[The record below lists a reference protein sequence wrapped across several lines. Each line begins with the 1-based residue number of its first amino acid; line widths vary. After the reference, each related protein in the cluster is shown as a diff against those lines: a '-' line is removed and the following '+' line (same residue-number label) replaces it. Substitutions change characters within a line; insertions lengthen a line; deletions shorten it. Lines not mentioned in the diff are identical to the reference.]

1 MKLIHEYT
9 LKVIITI
16 ICFMLA
22 LECVTLFYISFTS
35 NKIFNQN
42 YDETLKRSEDK
53 ALEVTKNIKMFT
65 TNFLMNFVTKL
76 KIIARYTLLYN
87 GKNSTNYENIINKNF
102 KLYHNNMEKMK
113 QIIKA
118 NMTNL
123 FMNPEFYRIYKQ
135 TGQLNELGIPTESST
150 LNYIQYYSQIIGNE
164 IDKNMILNKLFREHN
179 ELNYIS
185 HHYFGNNKSYDI
197 TEDLEKVSI
206 LKNILMILKT
216 IYIQRLITKKSGMDI
231 IRFLIFNENELFI
244 YPPEDYRK
252 INLVQFRTV
261 FPDSKCQYTNLNL
274 SDYPSCVYDH
284 IINVNFPSKK
294 NYVLILREA
303 ILYQI
308 VSGAICIKFAF
319 NKEEPDK
326 SFICI
331 ELDLSSLLNAI
342 NLSNAKN
349 FEFGL
354 FHPLSL
360 KVSIFDFKDIFIVF
374 DNRKDLYFELFDVF
388 NSSETTPYAYI
399 LNKSDTTRLA
409 KYFSLYHF
417 LYFYTTKLIIEHPE
431 LNLNISRLEEEYI
444 FVRDKLFEIEQEF
457 KNDDKKEIFPFTFN
471 KTICRKKLLSNDFEC
486 IIDEFKMMIM
496 PLTINVNQLN
506 EDFIETGEICSD
518 HYDLFIYSIIST
530 NPKTNKENINTILR
544 IKIIRIT
551 CFYFFISFIIFCFFI
566 LFINIISEYSFE
578 SVEDIIKDINQIEID
593 DIKREMNDLKE
604 NKNFMANNEMNNLK
618 NIYEIMRKSLI
629 IKKSFS
635 KELFLREHHLE
646 FYNLIQDIKKK
657 NIKEICN
664 SFIAFFH
671 FENDIYNISEKE
683 FKSTINFIQDNE
695 NKLKSGE
702 TNEYDDKLKDAIKRS
717 STVSYLNEYS
727 TFENIDEN
735 MMDIIYLKIFK
746 QRFIYLY
753 AMTKFKLGSEIN
765 SGHHSPNNPGA
776 ANKNKIK
783 KIKEKKMNYFK
794 DAIKYFQECHNI
806 NALLGIN
813 QIKNIYSLIMISKC
827 YIQLNDYKNA
837 IISINEALSLFFK
850 FSKTFKDYHSKN
862 YNPKVM
868 LFVESNIFHY
878 ILFTM
883 SRLCNTFNKPCVSNW
898 IILKIFETSPFIFN
912 NIHYH
917 SCVNLI
923 NFFDRNK
930 TKMNKYEPNFYKNA
944 NLMKE
949 FDKIKKS
956 LIKINSRLYI
966 KNSNNKDKRTNTK
979 KIGDNDYS
987 TSNKTPTI
995 SESITDRSKISSNLK
1010 KENIT
1015 SKISQAFMNKNRKL
1029 NKILTLCLSEKIL
1042 EKLNGQ
1048 EFKDVLIKY
1057 FQKYFIS
1064 NENDKFSFIQFAN
1077 NGKKTVSIKLEPLN
1091 NFLLKFQ
1098 KTKGSFELTDSFK
1111 PNKEFIFMELY
1122 NILDSIIKNYPQTE
1136 ETDNIIMLFI
1146 DSEDIRFTTVVDC
1159 LNIVDDLNK
1168 KNASVYFLSFEPEI
1182 KEEKVNN
1189 IQSFLNG
1196 LIEGY
1201 FFHIKNYQQLKQ
1213 IFINISTIKYQTNFF
1228 GYDFQIFD
1236 HTL

>member
-16 ICFMLA
+16 ICFMIA
-22 LECVTLFYISFTS
+22 LEGAVFFYISFTS

-42 YDETLKRSEDK
+42 YDETLKRSEEK

-76 KIIARYTLLYN
+76 KIVARYTLLYN
-87 GKNSTNYENIINKNF
+87 GKNSTNYENIINKNA
-102 KLYHNNMEKMK
+102 KLYSKNIEKQK

-118 NMTNL
+118 DINHL
-123 FMNPEFYRIYKQ
+123 IKNPEFYKIYKQ
-135 TGQLNELGIPTESST
+135 TGQLNELGSPIDPSNLN
-150 LNYIQYYSQIIGNE
+150 LNYIQYYSQIIGDE
-164 IDKNMILNKLFREHN
+164 INKNVILNKLFKGHN

-185 HHYFGNNKSYDI
+185 YHYFGSNKYYNI
-197 TEDLEKVSI
+197 NKDLEKVTI
-206 LKNILMILKT
+206 IKNLLTILKT

-252 INLVQFRTV
+252 INLVQFRSV
-261 FPDSKCQYTNLNL
+261 FPLSKCQYTSLNL
-274 SDYPSCVYDH
+274 SDYPSCVYEH
-284 IINVNFPSKK
+284 IINERFPAVK

-303 ILYQI
+303 IVYQK
-308 VSGAICIKFAF
+308 VSGAICIKFPF
-319 NKEEPDK
+319 NKKEPDK
-326 SFICI
+326 SFICV

-342 NLSNAKN
+342 NLSNSKN

-354 FHPLSL
+354 FHPLNIL
-360 KVSIFDFKDIFIVF
+360 FFKDIFIVF
-374 DNRKDLYFELFDVF
+374 DNRKELYYQLFDVF
-388 NSSETTPYAYI
+388 NSLETTPDAYI
-399 LNKSDTTRLA
+399 LNVSDTTRLA
-409 KYFSLYHF
+409 KYISLYHF
-417 LYFYTTKLIIEHPE
+417 LYFNITKLIIEHPE
-431 LNLNISRLEEEYI
+431 LNVNISKLEEEYI
-444 FVRDKLFEIEQEF
+444 YVRDKLFEIEQEF
-457 KNDDKKEIFPFTFN
+457 KNGDKKEIYPFTFN
-471 KTICRKKLLSNDFEC
+471 KTICRKQLLGNDFEC
-486 IIDEFKMMIM
+486 IIDEFEMMIM
-496 PLTINVNQLN
+496 PLTININELN
-506 EDFIETGEICSD
+506 EDFIETGEIGSD

-530 NPKTNKENINTILR
+530 NPKTNKDNINTILR
-544 IKIIRIT
+544 VKIIRIT
-551 CFYFFISFIIFCFFI
+551 CLYIFISFIIFCFFI

-593 DIKREMNDLKE
+593 DVKREMNDLKE

-618 NIYEIMRKSLI
+618 NIYEMMRKSLI
-629 IKKSFS
+629 IKNSFS

-671 FENDIYNISEKE
+671 FENDIYNLSEKE

-735 MMDIIYLKIFK
+735 MMNIIYLKIFK

-765 SGHHSPNNPGA
+765 SSHHPQNNPGA
-776 ANKNKIK
+776 ANKNKNK

-794 DAIKYFQECHNI
+794 EAIKYFQECHDI

-827 YIQLNDYKNA
+827 YAQLNDYKNG
-837 IISINEALSLFFK
+837 IISINEALSLYFK

-868 LFVESNIFHY
+868 LFVESNIFHC
-878 ILFTM
+878 ILFNM
-883 SRLCNTFNKPCVSNW
+883 SRLCNTFNRPCVSNW
-898 IILKIFETSPFIFN
+898 IILKIFETSPIIFSN
-912 NIHYH
+912 VHYH
-917 SCVNLI
+917 SGINLI

-930 TKMNKYEPNFYKNA
+930 TKMNKYEQNFYKNA

-949 FDKIKKS
+949 FDKIKK
-956 LIKINSRLYI
+956 IFVKINSRLYI
-966 KNSNNKDKRTNTK
+966 KNSSNKNKRSNTK
-979 KIGDNDYS
+979 KIGDSDYM

-995 SESITDRSKISSNLK
+995 SESVTDRSKISSNLK

-1015 SKISQAFMNKNRKL
+1015 SRISTAFMNKNRKL
-1029 NKILTLCLSEKIL
+1029 NKIITLCLSEKIL

-1057 FQKYFIS
+1057 FQKYFIQ

-1077 NGKKTVSIKLEPLN
+1077 NGKKTISIKLEPLN

-1111 PNKEFIFMELY
+1111 PNKDFIFMELY
-1122 NILDSIIKNYPQTE
+1122 SILDSIIKNYQQTE
-1136 ETDNIIMLFI
+1136 ETDNIIMIFI
-1146 DSEDIRFTTVVDC
+1146 YSEDIRFTTVVDC

-1168 KNASVYFLSFEPEI
+1168 KNASVYFFSFEPEI

-1189 IQSFLNG
+1189 IQSFLNV